1 MSVNQISSRAPLV
14 PLKVEKLTE
23 VSKEDGQKL
32 GGQKLRGHQDKLTA
46 SDPISSKQL
55 DDLVVKGNDFLKITK
70 THLRFEVREGFNKYY
85 VEIRDSVTDEV
96 IKEIPPKKLLDMM
109 TKIQEL
115 AGLIV
120 DETI

>member
-1 MSVNQISSRAPLV
+1 MSVNQISSGAPLV

-32 GGQKLRGHQDKLTA
+32 GGHQDKLTA

>member
-1 MSVNQISSRAPLV
+1 MSVNQISSGAPLV

-32 GGQKLRGHQDKLTA
+32 AENRENPA
-46 SDPISSKQL
+46 PADPISSKQL
-55 DDLVVKGNDFLKITK
+55 DDLVVKGNHFLEITK
-70 THLRFEVREGFNKYY
+70 THLRFQVREGFNKYY
-85 VEIRDSVTDEV
+85 VEIRDSATDEV

>member
-1 MSVNQISSRAPLV
+1 M
-14 PLKVEKLTE
+14 
-23 VSKEDGQKL
+23 
-32 GGQKLRGHQDKLTA
+32 
-46 SDPISSKQL
+46 